1 MLMTAVIAAVL
12 MMQSAPGGVVW
23 EQAAPTTPAAEAS
36 PSAPPPDLPDWAK
49 ADPFAWERAQ
59 CSPLVRGPEDMG
71 ACQARVRADLFAV
84 LGDDLPDGLRPTA
97 QLTDCG
103 PQPDGNYALACNAP
117 RREPAIRQ
125 APEQD
130 CRTRPQRRG
139 QGVAWTQDCRPLN
152 SSDQEGLRLK
162 IGGRD

>member
-12 MMQSAPGGVVW
+12 MMQSAPGAVVW
-23 EQAAPTTPAAEAS
+23 EQTAAPTPTIEAPAA
-36 PSAPPPDLPDWAK
+36 PLPDLPDWAK
-49 ADPFAWERAQ
+49 TDPFAWERAQ
-59 CSPLVRGPEDMG
+59 CSPLVRGNEDMG
-71 ACQARVRADLFAV
+71 ACQTRVRADLFAV
-84 LGDDLPDGLRPTA
+84 LGDDLPDGLRPAA

-117 RREPAIRQ
+117 RREPAVRQ

-130 CRTRPQRRG
+130 CRTRPQRQG

-152 SSDQEGLRLK
+152 SGDQDGLRLK